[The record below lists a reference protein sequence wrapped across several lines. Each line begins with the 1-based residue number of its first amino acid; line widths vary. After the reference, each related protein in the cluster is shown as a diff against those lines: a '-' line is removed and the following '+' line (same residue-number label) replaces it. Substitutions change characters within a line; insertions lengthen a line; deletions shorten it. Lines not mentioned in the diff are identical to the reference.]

1 MAALDCEYTTGGEEK
16 QREPAEDDATAGGA
30 FDEDDATA
38 GGAFETRPAP
48 RVGRRRRTETT
59 ETRVLMVGLDLAGKT
74 TMLSMLKRGEV
85 VKTVP
90 TIGFNVEVI
99 EHAWPGR
106 TLLR

>member
-1 MAALDCEYTTGGEEK
+1 MAALDCEYTTGEEK
-16 QREPAEDDATAGGA
+16 QREPA
-30 FDEDDATA
+30 EDDATA

-74 TMLSMLKRGEV
+74 TMLGMLKRGEV
-85 VKTVP
+85 VTTVP
-90 TIGFNVEVI
+90 TIGFNVEVL
-99 EHAWPGR
+99 EHARPGR